1 MSREHEKYMAMAI
14 EESRKGLQSG
24 EMPFGSVI
32 VHDGEIIGRAYA
44 TLAADNDP
52 TAHAEIK
59 AVRDASARLKTTDLS
74 WSTLYTSCEP
84 CPMCCGAIINARIGT
99 LVISGRS
106 ETLFALRG
114 LKTEREYKPDRL
126 ARMTNSDLEVIWGV
140 LQDESEDVMREYKG
154 WAD

>member
-14 EESRKGLQSG
+14 EESRKALKSG

-32 VHDGEIIGRAYA
+32 VQDGEIIGRAHA
-44 TLAADNDP
+44 TIARDHDP

-59 AVRDASARLKTTDLS
+59 AVRDASALLKTTDLS
-74 WSTLYTSCEP
+74 RSTLYASCEP
-84 CPMCCGAIINARIGT
+84 CPMCCGAILNARIGT

-106 ETLFALRG
+106 ETVLALRG

-126 ARMTNSDLEVIWGV
+126 ARMINLKLEVIWDM
-140 LQDESEDVMREYKG
+140 LQDESEHVLREYKG
-154 WAD
+154 WTD

>member
-32 VHDGEIIGRAYA
+32 VHDGEIIGRAHA
-44 TLAADNDP
+44 TLAAGHDP

-59 AVRDASARLKTTDLS
+59 AVRDASARLKTKDLS

-84 CPMCCGAIINARIGT
+84 CPMCCGAILNARIGT

-106 ETLFALRG
+106 ETVLALRG
-114 LKTEREYKPDRL
+114 LRTEREYKPDRL
-126 ARMTNSDLEVIWGV
+126 ARMMNLNLEVIWGV